1 MEASEPRDW
10 ASDAFWCSFF
20 GAGIIGTLVV
30 YGMLQEK
37 IMQHPYNGQLFTI
50 SAFLV
55 FANRVCNLVFA
66 VVMSIAKGESL
77 QNQAP
82 IWKYMVISLSNVGA
96 TNCQY
101 EALKYV
107 SFPVQMLGKSF
118 KMMPVMIWGIA
129 ISGKRYTLTDWMVA
143 AFVTGGVTM
152 FLLTGQIDSPQ
163 GSGSSLWGLLL
174 LCAFLAL
181 DGLTSTT
188 QEKLFKDHKTSKYN
202 QMSYVNGCS
211 AIVSLLALIFSGGL
225 MPSFA
230 FCAAHPA
237 FVKDAAI
244 LSASATSSQFFIYSQ
259 VKDFGALVF
268 AATMNVRQVV
278 SIMVSYIKYGHAIT
292 VLQLLSLV
300 VVFGALFYKSYAG
313 FTAKHADKDEI
324 KPLKPKKENTAVV

>member
-1 MEASEPRDW
+1 MEAQAGNSYV
-10 ASDAFWCSFF
+10 SSSFWCCFY

-30 YGMLQEK
+30 YGLLQEK
-37 IMQHPYNGQLFTI
+37 IMQHPYNGQLFTV

-55 FANRVCNLVFA
+55 FANRICNSLFA
-66 VVMSIAKGESL
+66 LGMALGKGESL
-77 QNQAP
+77 INQAP
-82 IWKYMVISLSNVGA
+82 LWKYLIISFSNVGA
-96 TNCQY
+96 TSCQY

-118 KMMPVMIWGIA
+118 KMMPVMLWGIV
-129 ISGKRYTLTDWMVA
+129 ISGKRYDITDWLVA
-143 AFVTGGVTM
+143 TAVTGGVTS
-152 FLLTGQIDSPQ
+152 FLLTGDIDSPQ
-163 GSGSSLWGLLL
+163 GTNSVKGLLL
-174 LCAFLAL
+174 LCLFLAL